1 VLSFQ
6 PISISSI
13 GLPDQLTGAA
23 KREVTMVSL
32 SDTTANAACTAGEQQ
47 DCTGSETGT
56 PVILRAS
63 NLVKHFAGVRAVDG
77 LSFDVAQ
84 GRCFGLLGP
93 NGAGKTTSMEILEG
107 ILAPDEGSVHYQ
119 GKPLDHRFRQDIGIQ
134 FQATSLQ
141 DFQTVR
147 ETLDMFA
154 AFYERGTD
162 LAELA
167 ELCRLQ
173 EFMDRDT
180 AKLSGGQRQR
190 LLLAIALVNDPRL
203 VFLDE
208 PTTGLDPQSRRNFWS
223 LIEGIKRAGK
233 TVLLTTHYMEE
244 AHRLCDEIAIVDKG
258 RIIVQGAP
266 DELLKQHFPAAVI
279 RLPAS
284 ALARHH
290 QLPDDMVCSDGM
302 IESFTD
308 DVTVAIA
315 RLEGLGANLGNLK
328 ISAPTLE
335 DLFLKL
341 TGHTLRN

>member
-1 VLSFQ
+1 LRY
-6 PISISSI
+6 
-13 GLPDQLTGAA
+13 QLTGAA
-23 KREVTMVSL
+23 KREVLTVSFAN
-32 SDTTANAACTAGEQQ
+32 TTASAAHLTGEQQ
-47 DCTGSETGT
+47 HRPGNETDAT
-56 PVILRAS
+56 VILRAD
-63 NLVKHFAGVRAVDG
+63 NLVKHFAGIRAVDG
-77 LSFDVAQ
+77 LSFNVEQ

-93 NGAGKTTSMEILEG
+93 NGAGKTTTMEMLEG
-107 ILAPDEGSVHYQ
+107 ILAPDEGSVHYR
-119 GKPLDHRFRQDIGIQ
+119 GKPLDQRFRQEIGIQ
-134 FQATSLQ
+134 FQTTSLQ
-141 DFQTVR
+141 DFQTVH
-147 ETLDMFA
+147 ETLETFA

-180 AKLSGGQRQR
+180 ARLSGGQRQR

-258 RIIVQGAP
+258 RIVVQGAP

-284 ALARHH
+284 ALARHD

-315 RLEGLGANLGNLK
+315 RLEGLGANLVNLK